1 MYKENQ
7 KSVFA
12 SLNSRRATTSG
23 QTIPR
28 QRKFPPLRKS
38 WQKTNSMMSE
48 SGEPALSLDPAEY
61 QKQLMDGFQDGLNRG
76 FAQGIEEGKEEGYQ
90 EGVSLGFEEGMRKGL
105 AEGKQA
111 GKQQFLEAAEPID
124 TLARQLQCYLESYE
138 LRRREELLQ
147 LVEKVTRQ
155 VIRCE
160 LTLQPTQ
167 MLALVEEA
175 LSSLP
180 QIPDQIKVYLNA
192 EEFRRI
198 SEAEPDKAREWGL
211 CADAEMAPGECRVV
225 TDTTEMDIGCQHRLD
240 QCMDVL
246 QSSLLPD
253 ATDEQAA

>member
-1 MYKENQ
+1 
-7 KSVFA
+7 F
-12 SLNSRRATTSG
+12 
-23 QTIPR
+23 I
-28 QRKFPPLRKS
+28 
-38 WQKTNSMMSE
+38 
-48 SGEPALSLDPAEY
+48 D
-61 QKQLMDGFQDGLNRG
+61 
-76 FAQGIEEGKEEGYQ
+76 
-90 EGVSLGFEEGMRKGL
+90 
-105 AEGKQA
+105 
-111 GKQQFLEAAEPID
+111 AAEPLD
-124 TLARQLQCYLESYE
+124 SLTAQLQRYLDGYE

-167 MLALVEEA
+167 LLTLVEEA

-180 QIPDQIKVYLNA
+180 QIPDQLKVYLNP

-211 CADAEMAPGECRVV
+211 CADADMAPGECRVV
-225 TDTTEMDIGCQHRLD
+225 TDTSEMDVGCQHRLD

-253 ATDEQAA
+253 TADELVA

>member
-1 MYKENQ
+1 MHKENQ

-12 SLNSRRATTSG
+12 PLNSRRAAARQSAV
-23 QTIPR
+23 PR
-28 QRKFPPLRKS
+28 QHKFPPLRKS
-38 WQKTNSMMSE
+38 WQKANGLTGE
-48 SGEPALSLDPAEY
+48 SGDLMQALDPAEY

-76 FAQGIEEGKEEGYQ
+76 FAQGLEEGKEEGYQ
-90 EGVSLGFEEGMRKGL
+90 EGANTGFEEGMRKGF
-105 AEGKQA
+105 AEGKLA
-111 GKQQFLEAAEPID
+111 GKQQFIDAAEPLD
-124 TLARQLQCYLESYE
+124 SLTAQLQRYLDGYE

-167 MLALVEEA
+167 LLTLVEEA

-180 QIPDQIKVYLNA
+180 QIPDQLKVYLNP

-211 CADAEMAPGECRVV
+211 CADADMAPGECRVV
-225 TDTTEMDIGCQHRLD
+225 TDTSEMDVGCQHRLD

-253 ATDEQAA
+253 TADELVA